1 MHIFN
6 TNNNFT
12 HVQNA
17 DFVNHKKTLK
27 IYSICGNMDYLYV

>member
-6 TNNNFT
+6 SHSNYDNI
-12 HVQNA
+12 QMP
-17 DFVNHKKTLK
+17 DFLLPDYKLK